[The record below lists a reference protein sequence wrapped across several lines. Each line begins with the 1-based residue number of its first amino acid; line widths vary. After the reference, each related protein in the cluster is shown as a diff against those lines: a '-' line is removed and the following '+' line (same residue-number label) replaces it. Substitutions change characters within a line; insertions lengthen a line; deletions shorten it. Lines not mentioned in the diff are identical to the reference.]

1 MFAVLSLALF
11 RRIVGDPRDK
21 GSRIDALFGAAVGP
35 GRPQRHGRSAALR
48 TAATRSSMGPSLT
61 R

>member
-1 MFAVLSLALF
+1 
-11 RRIVGDPRDK
+11 VGDPRDK